1 MDCVCKICNRN
12 YIYDKSKGHQQDIC
26 NTCKTARD
34 RRDKKRKAIEYKG
47 GKCEKCDYDK
57 CESALQ
63 FHHLNPE
70 EKDATVSSMIA
81 RNKSWKEIKKEVDK
95 CILVCANCH
104 HEIHEMETTRKKME
118 EYDSSTKKK
127 KEFEHGTKVGYSY
140 HKCRCVLCK
149 SFNTENHRKYREN
162 KKQKYADVV

>member
-1 MDCVCKICNRN
+1 MDCICQICSRDYV
-12 YIYDKSKGHQQDIC
+12 YIRGQGHQKDIC
-26 NTCKTARD
+26 NTCRTARD
-34 RRDKKRKAIEYKG
+34 RRNKKKKALERKG
-47 GKCEKCDYDK
+47 GKCQKCGYDK

-63 FHHLNPE
+63 FHHSNPE

-104 HEIHEMETTRKKME
+104 CEIHEMETTRKKMQ
-118 EYDSSTKKK
+118 EYDSSPKEK

-140 HKCRCVLCK
+140 HKCRCDLCK
-149 SFNTENHRKYREN
+149 SYNTENHRKYREK
-162 KKQKYADVV
+162 KKQNMSR